1 MLLVLDLDPAALGEV
16 AFAELRSND
25 CPGRPHRLEPGRK
38 RVAAMLADDVRRLEA
53 VAAHVEI
60 ISGQSTT

>member
-1 MLLVLDLDPAALGEV
+1 MLLVLDLDPTALGEV
-16 AFAELRSND
+16 ALAELGADDRPS
-25 CPGRPHRLEPGRK
+25 RPHSLEPGRK
-38 RVAAMLADDVRRLEA
+38 RVAAMLADDIRRLEA